1 MEISCPFCFF
11 ILSGIDKDYKK
22 LSEIMTNG
30 SLEFLRFCT
39 EATEIETKLVDKLH
53 DGRMVKEHDEEI
65 EDRSKKTIKKNRDY
79 SWIGIQNRSECQSE
93 FDAFEDE
100 IRHFSADPTDQS
112 YILPIFNRYEENVV
126 KIYVNGTNNHSSVRE
141 HQQCLQLREDFL
153 SMSNQLHKVFELNAD
168 VRETDNMTEAIVY
181 VEQIIEINQ
190 KLSSFPSEQSYYT
203 KIKKKCNWLY
213 NYDTTRDDA
222 LLQTLVAGKKGTFE
236 HLNRAIQQFSAMK
249 VRFEDLRLI
258 VEDTIVPMTELVEAY
273 MQMNIT
279 KKTLAKDMVE
289 AHTPEVKGALMVKN
303 NEMKELLMAITTEMN
318 LGKSMMEN
326 MYISL
331 AKLELALITKEN
343 VDDLELVK
351 STLEI
356 NDSRMDEIIDTLT
369 GNMVECL
376 HDLVDEIFLR
386 LTSPIDGMKLSVAK
400 SMDEIVE
407 KFDALKIDLEA
418 YRNSM
423 VMDADFYM

>member
-1 MEISCPFCFF
+1 
-11 ILSGIDKDYKK
+11 
-22 LSEIMTNG
+22 MTNG
-30 SLEFLRFCT
+30 TLEFLRFCT
-39 EATEIETKLVDKLH
+39 EPTEIETKLVDRSH
-53 DGRMVKEHDEEI
+53 DSRMVKERDEET
-65 EDRSKKTIKKNRDY
+65 EDRRTKTIAKNTDY
-79 SWIGIQNRSECQSE
+79 SWIGIRNRSECKSG
-93 FDAFEDE
+93 FDAFKDE
-100 IRHFSADPTDQS
+100 IRYFSADLADQS
-112 YILPIFNRYEENVV
+112 YILPIFDRYEENVV

-141 HQQCLQLREDFL
+141 HQQCLQLRDDFL
-153 SMSNQLHKVFELNAD
+153 SMSNQLYKVFDLNTE
-168 VRETDNMTEAIVY
+168 VRETDNTTDTIVY

-222 LLQTLVAGKKGTFE
+222 LLQTLIAGKKGTIE

-249 VRFEDLRLI
+249 EPFEDLRLI
-258 VEDTIVPMTELVEAY
+258 VEDTVVPMTKLVEAY
-273 MQMNIT
+273 MQINIT
-279 KKTLAKDMVE
+279 KKTLAKEMVE
-289 AHTPEVKGALMVKN
+289 AFTHEVKGALMVKN
-303 NEMKELLMAITTEMN
+303 NEMKGLLMAYTTEMS

-351 STLEI
+351 SASEI
-356 NDSRMDEIIDTLT
+356 NDERMDEIIDTLT
-369 GNMVECL
+369 DNMVECL

-386 LTSPIDGMKLSVAK
+386 LTSPIDDMKLSVAK
-400 SMDEIVE
+400 SMDDIVE
-407 KFDALKIDLEA
+407 KFDALKIGLEV